1 MARIGLMKK
10 YIKMARDAGASSKT
24 LFKKAWI
31 LQKKKAKTA
40 SAIKR
45 KSTSKGVK
53 KKHNPSTSKKGVRK
67 VATKKKNNPSRRP
80 RRRIGFLSGRT
91 VNALW
96 KAAMIVFPALVGVWA
111 VNQIPWVKEQ
121 RPWIKSLVQAAAGIM
136 GLSFVKTTWAKM
148 IASGVLTGGVLTL
161 VMPYMPEP
169 FRLTGGRGFTTDELT
184 ELQMGIPV
192 QLGKKRSM
200 GIPYQLGQNSGI
212 RMKAQS
218 NYAY

>member
-10 YIKMARDAGASSKT
+10 YIKMARDAGASTKT

-67 VATKKKNNPSRRP
+67 VATKKKNNPRRP
-80 RRRIGFLSGRT
+80 RRRIAFLSGRT

-121 RPWIKSLVQAAAGIM
+121 RPWIKSLVQAAAGIL
-136 GLSFVKTTWAKM
+136 GLSFVRTTWGKM

-161 VMPYMPEP
+161 VMPYMPEQ
-169 FRLTGGRGFTTDELT
+169 FRLTGGRGFTADELT

-192 QLGKKRSM
+192 QLGKNRSM

-212 RMKAQS
+212 RTKAQS